1 MFHGN
6 VPSFQG
12 TFCQPAAVRP
22 MNIQPPAVKIS
33 KLSLVTGISLP
44 SGIPFLGKHTHS
56 KTDFKRGIR
65 VCPCDPLMVNPD
77 RQFIPGGGTV
87 QSTFP
92 SAPFPMHSP
101 SFPQAFI
108 SSNNSAK

>member
-44 SGIPFLGKHTHS
+44 NGIPFLGKHTHS

-87 QSTFP
+87 
-92 SAPFPMHSP
+92 
-101 SFPQAFI
+101 
-108 SSNNSAK
+108 